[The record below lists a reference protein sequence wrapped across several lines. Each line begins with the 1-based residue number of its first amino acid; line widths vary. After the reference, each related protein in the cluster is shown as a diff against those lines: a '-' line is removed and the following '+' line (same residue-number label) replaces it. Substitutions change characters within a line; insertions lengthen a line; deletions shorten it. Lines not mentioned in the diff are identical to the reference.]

1 MRKYNV
7 NVNLS
12 VNMDFEV
19 KAISKKRA
27 KEMVKEIIE
36 KTNILELEMP
46 NLSQRSLIFQVNKK
60 NKKVK
65 CAKKLI
71 A

>member
-60 NKKVK
+60 K
-65 CAKKLI
+65 
-71 A
+71 

>member
-27 KEMVKEIIE
+27 KKMVKEIIE

-60 NKKVK
+60 K
-65 CAKKLI
+65 
-71 A
+71 